1 MKFYNLILIILIIFI
16 KTGNV
21 LSDTNIFDVNN
32 IEIEKEDQTTNDI
45 LADRAIKKGF
55 KELIDKILLTK
66 DIDKIKLLQFI
77 EIKDLVTYYQVSNKI
92 DGISNNKIIYNI
104 SFNKEKIHKLFYEK
118 NISYSEISNKELFIL
133 PILKKNNKIY
143 IYNKNF
149 FYKKWNEIYDTELI
163 EFILPLENIEI
174 IQNINTF
181 QNSLL
186 NLDLKKI
193 FHEYSNKNLAIIL
206 IEDTD
211 SMEEKVYFKINV
223 SGKNIIKNIKIKRL
237 NSNKDVYNELII
249 KKVKEE
255 IINLIKSQNLIDV
268 RVPSYINV
276 SFKITGRTNLFEL
289 NKRIKN
295 IDLITNINVREFNNE
310 FVFLKIKYLGKLDKI
325 IRLLE
330 NQKIILK
337 YKNEKWNLSIV

>member
-1 MKFYNLILIILIIFI
+1 MKFYNLILIILIVFI

-55 KELIDKILLTK
+55 KKLLDNILLAK
-66 DIDKIKLLQFI
+66 DIDKIKSLQFT
-77 EIKDLVTYYQVSNKI
+77 EIKDLVTYYQVSSKI

-104 SFNKEKIHKLFYEK
+104 SFNKDKIHRLFYTN
-118 NISYSEISNKELFIL
+118 NISYSEISDKELFIL
-133 PILKKNNKIY
+133 PILKKNNQIY

-149 FYKKWNEIYDTELI
+149 FYKKWNEIYNTELI
-163 EFILPLENIEI
+163 DFILPLENIEI
-174 IQNINTF
+174 IQNVNTF

-193 FHEYSNKNLAIIL
+193 FHEYSDKNLAIVL

-211 SMEEKVYFKINV
+211 SVEEKVYFKIKI
-223 SGKNIIKNIKIKRL
+223 SGKDIIKNIKIKRL
-237 NSNKDVYNELII
+237 NSNKDRYNEII
-249 KKVKEE
+249 ITKVKEE

-268 RVPSYINV
+268 QTPSYINV
-276 SFKITGRTNLFEL
+276 SFKITSQTNLFEL
-289 NKRIKN
+289 NKRIRN
-295 IDLITNINVREFNNE
+295 IDLITNINIREFNNE
-310 FVFLKIKYLGKLDKI
+310 FVFLKIKYLGKLDQI

-330 NQKIILK
+330 SQKIILE
-337 YKNEKWNLSIV
+337 YKNEKWNLNIV